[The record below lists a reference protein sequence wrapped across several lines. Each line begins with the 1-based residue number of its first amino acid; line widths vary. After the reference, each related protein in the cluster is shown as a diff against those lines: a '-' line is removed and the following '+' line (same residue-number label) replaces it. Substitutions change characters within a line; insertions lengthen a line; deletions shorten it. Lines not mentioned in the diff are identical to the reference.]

1 MKKYIYLLLL
11 HIVFAIHILHAQEK
25 VTAIESAGST
35 NIEFTKVE
43 EEATFPGGNAAW
55 RKFLEKNLNGSV
67 PSDNDAPAGLY
78 KVIIRFIIDKDGST
92 SGINAETKEGFGMEQ
107 EAIRVIQASGK
118 WVPAV
123 QNGRPIKAYRRQP
136 ISYIIENE
144 NFEITTE
151 KPFTLF
157 ANTDNIISIKI
168 DNKINNNIE
177 ITCKNATITALGN
190 GKYKVNTTAVGRI
203 VMYVNNIKKDKNIGA
218 ASFIIEQKK

>member
-11 HIVFAIHILHAQEK
+11 HIVFVIDILHAQEK

-55 RKFLEKNLNGSV
+55 RNFLEKNLNASV

-144 NFEITTE
+144 SFLITTE

-177 ITCKNATITALGN
+177 ITSKNATITTLGN

-203 VMYVNNIKKDKNIGA
+203 VLYINNIKKDKNIGA

>member
-11 HIVFAIHILHAQEK
+11 HIVFAIDILHAQEK

-43 EEATFPGGNAAW
+43 EEATFPGGNNAW
-55 RKFLEKNLNGSV
+55 RKFLEKNLNASV

-144 NFEITTE
+144 SFLITTE

-177 ITCKNATITALGN
+177 ITCKNATITTLGN

-203 VMYVNNIKKDKNIGA
+203 VLYINNIKKDKNIGA

>member
-11 HIVFAIHILHAQEK
+11 HIVFVIDILHAQEK

-43 EEATFPGGNAAW
+43 EEATFPGGNNAW
-55 RKFLEKNLNGSV
+55 RKFLEKNLNASV

-144 NFEITTE
+144 SFLITTE

-177 ITCKNATITALGN
+177 ITSKNATITTLGN

-203 VMYVNNIKKDKNIGA
+203 VLYINNIKKDKNIGA